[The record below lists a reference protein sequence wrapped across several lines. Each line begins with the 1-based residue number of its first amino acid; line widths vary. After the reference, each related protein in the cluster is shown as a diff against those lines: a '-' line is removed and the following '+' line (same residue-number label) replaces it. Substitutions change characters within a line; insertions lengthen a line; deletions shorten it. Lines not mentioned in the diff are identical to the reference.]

1 MIEQRGDATDLLDL
15 SEALL
20 TPGIAGQPRDC
31 SGQCFGRYRLVRL
44 LGQGGMGQVYLAEQS
59 APVERRVAIKLASGT
74 RLEPAARGLFEL
86 ERQALARM
94 SHPGIAQLFDA
105 GTTADGTP
113 FFAMEY
119 VDGATLDAFV
129 AAQSPSLL
137 TRLELFDGICRAVE
151 HAHRRGL
158 LHCDLKPA
166 NVLVSE
172 LDQHWQPRLIDFG
185 VARSLER
192 ADGSERV
199 GTPAYMS
206 PEQATAGAVLDTRS
220 DVFALGVML
229 YELVASLRFRDST
242 TFKGQSADQ
251 VRAQVRD
258 MAAPVWPARPVEMQR
273 ISRQRRF
280 EFGCIVARATQ
291 RDPEQRYGSAAELA
305 DDLLRWRERRAVL
318 AMANSGWYRAR
329 CVLRRHRLAFALGA
343 AVLVSLGAGLLMTQQ
358 ALGVAERQRD
368 LATAR
373 QAELEKSVAFQR
385 DLLTRFDL
393 RRFSARLVALL
404 AEKQDRHDVELG
416 QATSGEALAEQLL
429 ALAPIDAV
437 RDLLGEQWLDPAA
450 ELLEGHDSAYNA
462 QMRLLLAQINRRF
475 SRLDQAAALVDQAQ
489 AEFDKSGD
497 ADAVLAARFESARVV
512 QDRGESSS
520 AYRALENVVADIR
533 QRLPEDAAL
542 RLQAE
547 ESWGTALVN
556 QGRYAEALQA
566 FAVPIRIGLQQE
578 RDDSPFRGLQSLEQR
593 TQLYA
598 AGLCDDALLRQMR
611 TKRDAWRELADPSA
625 RAGSHYNLGSCHF
638 WRGEYR
644 AALPEFTQAVEQ
656 FRQFGGDYHPRL
668 ASQRSMQ
675 HLAALGAGVLDG
687 LEAPLTQAV
696 SDAERA
702 GGVDSVAALMARQAL
717 YDLWSRQGRH
727 ADALPAYA
735 TLVET
740 ARRSAEANPALINS
754 WLASQGYAQQRAG
767 ELVAA
772 QQTLDA
778 ALALCIKLQG
788 SEHADCL
795 GLEID
800 VLRLR
805 RLLATQSPQSMADS
819 AAALCVRV
827 DAKTQPEALLRSRCT
842 ALWLDGLDTL
852 DGDESIAALREQ
864 RLGWMDESQLATYAD
879 EDQAVLRRW
888 VDRAAVAQ

>member
-1 MIEQRGDATDLLDL
+1 MSNNADNATDLLDL
-15 SEALL
+15 SEGLR
-20 TPGIAGQPRDC
+20 IADASGERRDF
-31 SGQCFGRYRLVRL
+31 SGQRFGRYRILRL

-59 APVERRVAIKLASGT
+59 APVKRRVAIKLASGT
-74 RLEPAARGLFEL
+74 RLESAARGLFEL

-94 SHPGIAQLFDA
+94 AHPGIAQLFDA

-129 AAQSPSLL
+129 AEHNPSLD

-151 HAHRRGL
+151 HAHRRSL
-158 LHCDLKPA
+158 LHCDLKPS
-166 NVLVSE
+166 NVLISE
-172 LDQHWQPRLIDFG
+172 LDQAWQPRLIDFG

-206 PEQATAGAVLDTRS
+206 PEQATAGAELDTRS
-220 DVFALGVML
+220 DVFALGAVL
-229 YELVASLRFRDST
+229 FELAASRRFRNADD
-242 TFKGQSADQ
+242 FKELSAEQ
-251 VRAQVRD
+251 VRARIRD
-258 MAAPVWPARPVEMQR
+258 TAAPDWPTQAPRTKR
-273 ISRQRRF
+273 ISRQRWF
-280 EFGCIVARATQ
+280 ELGCIVARATQ

-305 DDLLRWRERRAVL
+305 DDLQRWRKRRAVL
-318 AMANSGWYRAR
+318 AMADSRWYRVR

-343 AVLVSLGAGLLMTQQ
+343 AVLASLGIGLLMTQQ
-358 ALGVAERQRD
+358 ALGIAEQQRD

-404 AEKQDRHDVELG
+404 AEKQNRHDVENSKAVAG
-416 QATSGEALAEQLL
+416 DALAEQLL
-429 ALAPIDAV
+429 ALAPVDAV

-450 ELLEGHDSAYNA
+450 ELLDGHDSTYNA

-475 SRLDQAAALVDQAQ
+475 SRLDQAAALLDQAQ
-489 AEFDKSGD
+489 AESEKSGD
-497 ADAVLAARFESARVV
+497 ADAVLAARFEAARVV

-542 RLQAE
+542 RMQAE

-556 QGRYAEALQA
+556 RGRYSEALQA
-566 FAVPIRIGLQQE
+566 FAVPIRIGRKQE
-578 RDDSPFRGLQSLEQR
+578 RDDSPFLGLQSLEQR

-598 AGLCDDALLRQMR
+598 AGLCDDTLLQQMR
-611 TKRDAWRELADPSA
+611 ATRDAWHGLTDPSA
-625 RAGSHYNLGSCHF
+625 RAGSHYNLGSCQF

-644 AALPEFTQAVEQ
+644 AALPEFTLAVEQ

-668 ASQRSMQ
+668 AGLRSMQ

-702 GGVDSVAALMARQAL
+702 SGVDSVVALMARQAL
-717 YDLWSRQGRH
+717 YELWSRQGRH
-727 ADALPAYA
+727 ASALPAYA
-735 TLVET
+735 ALIKT
-740 ARRSAEANPALINS
+740 ARRRAEANPALINS

-788 SEHADCL
+788 NEHADCL

-827 DAKTQPEALLRSRCT
+827 DAKTEPEALLRSRCT
-842 ALWLDGLDTL
+842 ALWLDGLDAL

-864 RLGWMDESQLATYAD
+864 RLGWMGQSRLAAYGD
-879 EDQAVLRRW
+879 EDQAALRRW
-888 VDRAAVAQ
+888 VR